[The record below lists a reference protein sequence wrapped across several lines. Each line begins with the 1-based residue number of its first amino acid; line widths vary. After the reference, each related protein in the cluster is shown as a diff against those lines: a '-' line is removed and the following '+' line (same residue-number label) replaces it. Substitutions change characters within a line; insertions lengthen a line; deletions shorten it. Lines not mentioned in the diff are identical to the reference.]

1 MKDFLIL
8 SPSKEMDWSP
18 GTGRVAL
25 DPVAEMILVELRKM
39 DVESL
44 AKFFAIKEDLA
55 EKLARSYEHMEE
67 PTAKAAKDTYRGIA
81 FRQIR
86 PQVFG
91 SAFAREHL
99 VILSAFYGPIAPD
112 FMMKPYRL
120 DFTKPLKIEG
130 ESLKSLQRK
139 NYSDFFAGSRVYD
152 LASGE
157 FSSRIDKKQVG
168 KWISVDFCDGE
179 KKAPSATAK
188 KLRGMLANHILSL
201 ESFERE
207 VFESFSAEDFSFSP
221 ESDGE
226 HYIYRKV

>member
-1 MKDFLIL
+1 MIL

-67 PTAKAAKDTYRGIA
+67 PTAKPSKDTYRGIA
-81 FRQIR
+81 FRQMD
-86 PQVFG
+86 PEVFG

-99 VILSAFYGPIAPD
+99 VILSALYGPIAPD

-139 NYSDFFAGSRVYD
+139 NYSDFFAGIRVYD

-168 KWISVDFCDGE
+168 QWVSVDFYDGE

-188 KLRGMLANHILSL
+188 KLRGMLANHILSSK
-201 ESFERE
+201 SFERE

-226 HYIYRKV
+226 HFIYRKN

>member
-1 MKDFLIL
+1 MIL
-8 SPSKEMDWSP
+8 SPSKEMDWST

-25 DPVAEMILVELRKM
+25 NPVAEMILSELRKM

-67 PTAKAAKDTYRGIA
+67 PTAKPSMDTYRGIA
-81 FRQIR
+81 FRQMA
-86 PQVFG
+86 PEVFG

-112 FMMKPYRL
+112 FMMQPYRL

-139 NYSDFFAGSRVYD
+139 HYSDFFAGSRVYD

-168 KWISVDFCDGE
+168 QWISVDFYDGE

-188 KLRGMLANHILSL
+188 KLRGMLANHILSS

-207 VFESFSAEDFSFSP
+207 VFESFSAEGFSFSP

-226 HYIYRKV
+226 YYIYRKN

>member
-1 MKDFLIL
+1 MRDFLIL
-8 SPSKEMDWSP
+8 SPSKEMDWSS

-25 DPVAEMILVELRKM
+25 DPVAEMILAELRKM

-44 AKFFAIKEDLA
+44 AKFFTIKEDLA

-81 FRQIR
+81 FRQMD
-86 PQVFG
+86 PEVFE
-91 SAFAREHL
+91 SAFVREHL

-112 FMMKPYRL
+112 FMMQPYRL

-168 KWISVDFCDGE
+168 RWISVDFYDGE

-188 KLRGMLANHILSL
+188 KLRGMLANHILSSK
-201 ESFERE
+201 SFERE

-226 HYIYRKV
+226 HYIYRKD

>member
-25 DPVAEMILVELRKM
+25 DPVAEMILSELRKM

-44 AKFFAIKEDLA
+44 AKFFGIKEDLA

-81 FRQIR
+81 FRQMD
-86 PQVFG
+86 PEVFG

-112 FMMKPYRL
+112 FMMQPYRL

-168 KWISVDFCDGE
+168 RWISVDFYDGE

-188 KLRGMLANHILSL
+188 KLRGMLANHILSSK
-201 ESFERE
+201 SFERE
-207 VFESFSAEDFSFSP
+207 VFESFFGEGFSFSS

-226 HYIYRKV
+226 HYIYRKN

>member
-25 DPVAEMILVELRKM
+25 DPVAEMILAELRKM

-55 EKLARSYEHMEE
+55 EKLSLSYEQMEE

-81 FRQIR
+81 FRQMD
-86 PQVFG
+86 PEVFG
-91 SAFAREHL
+91 NAFAREHL
-99 VILSAFYGPIAPD
+99 MILSAFYGPIAPD

-120 DFTKPLKIEG
+120 DFTKPLKIER

-157 FSSRIDKKQVG
+157 FSSRIDKKQVE
-168 KWISVDFCDGE
+168 KWFSVEFYVGE

-188 KLRGMLANHILSL
+188 KLRGMLANHILSS

-226 HYIYRKV
+226 HYIYRKD

>member
-25 DPVAEMILVELRKM
+25 DPVAEMILSELRKM

-67 PTAKAAKDTYRGIA
+67 PTAKPSKDTYRGIA
-81 FRQIR
+81 FRQMD
-86 PQVFG
+86 PEVFG

-120 DFTKPLKIEG
+120 DFTKLLKIEG

-168 KWISVDFCDGE
+168 QWISVDFYDGE

-188 KLRGMLANHILSL
+188 KLRGMLANHILSSK
-201 ESFERE
+201 SFERE

-226 HYIYRKV
+226 HYIYRKN

>member
-25 DPVAEMILVELRKM
+25 DPVAEMILAELRKM

-55 EKLARSYEHMEE
+55 EKLAFSYEHMEE

-81 FRQIR
+81 FRQMD
-86 PQVFG
+86 PEVFG
-91 SAFAREHL
+91 SDFAREHL
-99 VILSAFYGPIAPD
+99 VILSALYGPVAPD
-112 FMMKPYRL
+112 FMMQPYRL
-120 DFTKPLKIEG
+120 DFTKSLKIEG
-130 ESLKSLQRK
+130 QSLKSLQRK
-139 NYSDFFAGSRVYD
+139 HYSDFFAGCRVFD

-157 FSSRIDKKQVG
+157 FSSLIDKKKVG
-168 KWISVDFCDGE
+168 RWISIDFYIGK

-188 KLRGMLANHILSL
+188 KLRGMLASHVLSA
-201 ESFERE
+201 ESFVRE
-207 VFESFSAEDFSFSP
+207 VFESFSGEGFFFSP
-221 ESDGE
+221 ESDEE
-226 HYIYRKV
+226 HFIYRNN

>member
-1 MKDFLIL
+1 MRNFLIL

-18 GTGRVAL
+18 GTGRVVL
-25 DPVAEMILVELRKM
+25 DAVAEMILTELRKM

-81 FRQIR
+81 FRQMD
-86 PQVFG
+86 PEVFG

-112 FMMKPYRL
+112 FMMQPYRL

-130 ESLKSLQRK
+130 ESLKSVQRK

-152 LASGE
+152 LSSGE

-168 KWISVDFCDGE
+168 KWVSVDFYVGE

-188 KLRGMLANHILSL
+188 KLRGMLAGHVLSS

-207 VFESFSAEDFSFSP
+207 VFESFSAEGFSFSP

-226 HYIYRKV
+226 HYIYRKN

>member
-18 GTGRVAL
+18 GTGRVVL
-25 DPVAEMILVELRKM
+25 DAVAEMILTELRKM

-81 FRQIR
+81 YRQMA
-86 PQVFG
+86 PEVFG

-120 DFTKPLKIEG
+120 DFTRPLKIEE

-139 NYSDFFAGSRVYD
+139 DYSDFFAGSRVYD

-168 KWISVDFCDGE
+168 KWISVDFYDGE

-188 KLRGMLANHILSL
+188 KLRGMLANHILSS

-207 VFESFSAEDFSFSP
+207 VFESFSAENFSFSP

-226 HYIYRKV
+226 HYIYRKN

>member
-1 MKDFLIL
+1 MRNFLIL

-25 DPVAEMILVELRKM
+25 DPVAEMILSELRKM

-55 EKLARSYEHMEE
+55 EKLALSYEHMEE
-67 PTAKAAKDTYRGIA
+67 PTAKPAKDTYRGIA
-81 FRQIR
+81 FRQMA
-86 PQVFG
+86 PEVFG
-91 SAFAREHL
+91 SDFAREHL
-99 VILSAFYGPIAPD
+99 VILSALYGPIAPD
-112 FMMKPYRL
+112 FMMQPYRL

-139 NYSDFFAGSRVYD
+139 NYSNFSAGSRVYD

-168 KWISVDFCDGE
+168 QWISVDFYVGE
-179 KKAPSATAK
+179 KKAPSATTK
-188 KLRGMLANHILSL
+188 KLRGMLANHILSS

-226 HYIYRKV
+226 HYIFRKV

>member
-1 MKDFLIL
+1 MRNFLIL

-25 DPVAEMILVELRKM
+25 DPVAEMILSELRKM

-44 AKFFAIKEDLA
+44 AKFFGIKEDLA
-55 EKLARSYEHMEE
+55 EKLALSYEHMEE

-81 FRQIR
+81 FRQMD
-86 PQVFG
+86 PEVFG

-99 VILSAFYGPIAPD
+99 VILSALYGPIAPD

-120 DFTKPLKIEG
+120 DFTKLLKIEG

-157 FSSRIDKKQVG
+157 FSSRIDKKQVE
-168 KWISVDFCDGE
+168 KWISVDFYDGE

-188 KLRGMLANHILSL
+188 KLRGMLANHILSS

-226 HYIYRKV
+226 HYIYRKN

>member
-25 DPVAEMILVELRKM
+25 DPVAEMILAELRKM

-55 EKLARSYEHMEE
+55 EKLSLSYEQMEE

-81 FRQIR
+81 FRQMD
-86 PQVFG
+86 PEVLG
-91 SAFAREHL
+91 SDFAREHL
-99 VILSAFYGPIAPD
+99 VILSAFYGPVAPD
-112 FMMKPYRL
+112 FIMQPYRL
-120 DFTKPLKIEG
+120 DFTKPLKVEG

-157 FSSRIDKKQVG
+157 FSSRIDKKQVE
-168 KWISVDFCDGE
+168 KWLSVEFYVGE

-188 KLRGMLANHILSL
+188 KLRGMLANHILSS

-226 HYIYRKV
+226 HYIYRKD

>member
-8 SPSKEMDWSP
+8 SPSKDMDWSP

-25 DPVAEMILVELRKM
+25 DSTAEKILGALRKM

-44 AKFFAIKEDLA
+44 SKFFAIKEDLA
-55 EKLARSYEHMEE
+55 EKLARSYEQMEE
-67 PTAKAAKDTYRGIA
+67 LTAKAAKDTYRGIA
-81 FRQIR
+81 FRQMA
-86 PQVFG
+86 PEVFG
-91 SAFAREHL
+91 SDFAREHL

-120 DFTKPLKIEG
+120 DFTKPLKVEG

-168 KWISVDFCDGE
+168 RWISVDFYDGE

-188 KLRGMLANHILSL
+188 KLRGMLANHILSSK
-201 ESFERE
+201 SFERE

-226 HYIYRKV
+226 HFIYRKN

>member
-18 GTGRVAL
+18 RTGRVAL
-25 DPVAEMILVELRKM
+25 DPVAEMILSELRKM

-55 EKLARSYEHMEE
+55 EKLALSYEHMEE
-67 PTAKAAKDTYRGIA
+67 PTAKPSKDTYRGIA
-81 FRQIR
+81 FRQMDSE
-86 PQVFG
+86 VFG

-99 VILSAFYGPIAPD
+99 VILSALYGPIAPD
-112 FMMKPYRL
+112 FMMQPYRL
-120 DFTKPLKIEG
+120 DFTKSLKIEG
-130 ESLKSLQRK
+130 QSLKSLQRK

-168 KWISVDFCDGE
+168 QWVSVDFYDGE

-188 KLRGMLANHILSL
+188 KLRGMLANHILSSK
-201 ESFERE
+201 SFERE
-207 VFESFSAEDFSFSP
+207 VFESFSAEGFSFSP

-226 HYIYRKV
+226 HFIYRKN

>member
-1 MKDFLIL
+1 MRNFLIL

-25 DPVAEMILVELRKM
+25 DPVTEMILSELRKM

-44 AKFFAIKEDLA
+44 AKFFGIKEDLA
-55 EKLARSYEHMEE
+55 EKLALSYEHMEE

-81 FRQIR
+81 FRQMD
-86 PQVFG
+86 PEVFG

-99 VILSAFYGPIAPD
+99 VILSALYGPIAPD

-120 DFTKPLKIEG
+120 DFTKLLKIEG

-168 KWISVDFCDGE
+168 QWISVDFYDGE

-188 KLRGMLANHILSL
+188 KLRGMLANHILSSK
-201 ESFERE
+201 SFERE

-226 HYIYRKV
+226 HFIYRKN

>member
-1 MKDFLIL
+1 MIL

-25 DPVAEMILVELRKM
+25 DPVAEMILAELRKM
-39 DVESL
+39 GVESL

-55 EKLARSYEHMEE
+55 EKLARSYEQMEE

-81 FRQIR
+81 YRQMA
-86 PQVFG
+86 PEVFG

-120 DFTKPLKIEG
+120 DFTRPLKIEE

-168 KWISVDFCDGE
+168 KWISVDFYDGE

-188 KLRGMLANHILSL
+188 KLRGMLANHILSS

-207 VFESFSAEDFSFSP
+207 VFESFSAENFSFSP

-226 HYIYRKV
+226 HYIYRKN

>member
-1 MKDFLIL
+1 MRDFLIL
-8 SPSKEMDWSP
+8 SPSKEMDWSS

-25 DPVAEMILVELRKM
+25 DPVAEMILAELRKM

-44 AKFFAIKEDLA
+44 AKFFTIKEDLA

-81 FRQIR
+81 FRQMD
-86 PQVFG
+86 PEVFE

-112 FMMKPYRL
+112 FMMQPYRL

-168 KWISVDFCDGE
+168 RWISVDFYDGE

>member
-25 DPVAEMILVELRKM
+25 DPVAEMILAELCKM

-44 AKFFAIKEDLA
+44 AKFFTIKEDLA
-55 EKLARSYEHMEE
+55 KKLVRSYEHMEKSM
-67 PTAKAAKDTYRGIA
+67 AKAAKDTYRGIA
-81 FRQIR
+81 FRQMD
-86 PQVFG
+86 PEVFG

-112 FMMKPYRL
+112 FMMQPYRL

-168 KWISVDFCDGE
+168 KWISIDFYDGE

-188 KLRGMLANHILSL
+188 KLRGMLVNHILSS

-207 VFESFSAEDFSFSP
+207 VFESFSAEDFSFTT
-221 ESDGE
+221 ESNGE
-226 HYIYRKV
+226 HYIYRKN

>member
-1 MKDFLIL
+1 MRDFLIL
-8 SPSKEMDWSP
+8 SPSKEMDWSS

-25 DPVAEMILVELRKM
+25 DPVAEMILAELRKM

-44 AKFFAIKEDLA
+44 AKFFTIKEDLA

-81 FRQIR
+81 FRQMD
-86 PQVFG
+86 PEVFE
-91 SAFAREHL
+91 SAFVREHL

-112 FMMKPYRL
+112 FMMQPYRL

-157 FSSRIDKKQVG
+157 FSSRIDKKQVE
-168 KWISVDFCDGE
+168 KWISVDFYDGE

-188 KLRGMLANHILSL
+188 KLRGMLANHILSS

-226 HYIYRKV
+226 HYIYRKN

>member
-1 MKDFLIL
+1 MRDFLIL
-8 SPSKEMDWSP
+8 SPSKEMDWSS

-25 DPVAEMILVELRKM
+25 DPVAEMILAELRKM

-44 AKFFAIKEDLA
+44 AKFFTIKEDLA
-55 EKLARSYEHMEE
+55 EKLARSYEQMEE
-67 PTAKAAKDTYRGIA
+67 LTAKTAKDTYRGIA

-86 PQVFG
+86 PEVFG

-112 FMMKPYRL
+112 FMMQPYRL

-139 NYSDFFAGSRVYD
+139 NYSDFFAGCRVYD

-168 KWISVDFCDGE
+168 QWISVDFYDGE

-188 KLRGMLANHILSL
+188 KLRGMLANHILSS

-226 HYIYRKV
+226 HYIYRKN

>member
-1 MKDFLIL
+1 MKNYLIL

-25 DPVAEMILVELRKM
+25 DPVAEMILAEFRKM
-39 DVESL
+39 GVKSL
-44 AKFFAIKEDLA
+44 AKFFGIKEDFA
-55 EKLARSYEHMEE
+55 EKLALSYEHMGE
-67 PTAKAAKDTYRGIA
+67 PTAKPAKDTYRGIA
-81 FRQIR
+81 FRQMD
-86 PQVFG
+86 PEVFG

-120 DFTKPLKIEG
+120 DFTKLLKIEG

-168 KWISVDFCDGE
+168 QWVSVDFYDGE

-188 KLRGMLANHILSL
+188 KLRGMLANHILSSK
-201 ESFERE
+201 SFERK
-207 VFESFSAEDFSFSP
+207 VFESFSAEDFSFTS
-221 ESDGE
+221 EGDGE
-226 HYIYRKV
+226 HFIYRKV